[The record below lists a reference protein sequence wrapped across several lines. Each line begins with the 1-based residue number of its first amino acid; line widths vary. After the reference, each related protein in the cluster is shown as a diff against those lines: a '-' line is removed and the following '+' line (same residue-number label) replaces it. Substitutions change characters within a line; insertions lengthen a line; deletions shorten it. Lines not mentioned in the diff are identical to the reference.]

1 MNKEKYLEIENI
13 TQKYPFLKE
22 NFYSNA
28 AKVIQ
33 EDITDIDEFAEV
45 YATLNDPLELISQ
58 KYNTYYDKSK
68 IDYNYKF
75 VQRANSSDLH
85 NTYHINIA
93 NDILRDIYDNYT
105 ERDGYDK
112 LELSNK
118 NKLKFLIYSY
128 GINNV
133 SYDIKDIVKI
143 SKSFCDMLDEK
154 KFKFNETLQDD
165 QFSNDLTDAAK
176 KYIVKSV
183 EKITHFQMIV
193 DKFYENIL
201 YNYIT
206 KFTEN
211 SYKYKY
217 LYLYDLANS
226 NESMKAL
233 EEVCSRIVEFNNEL
247 YKVRNSQTKYGKII
261 SAMIRSLFYVKV
273 SNDDYTPSMTDIVQ
287 ICRTISG
294 AKEKFDDIYGYLEIN
309 GANEDIEAFNQKL
322 AVEFPNFKRLFIKKE
337 YTASKS
343 IFNVNRTEDE
353 MAAMASQY
361 TKADDV
367 AELAAQCVYLMSQ
380 NALDV
385 ANLKTIVTKVIVE
398 NKKIKDMNFKTEK
411 TSVINDFLIAIMFKD
426 SLYYNG
432 NRLGNAFLDLETTE
446 IKEFVKV
453 FYDQICDPYFI
464 TTYALRD
471 STING
476 KWITS
481 AKAFN
486 KLAGV
491 AFTNSKF
498 IEDFITKYLVELDK
512 PMEERKSTV
521 KRFDK
526 NFITYSSLKYILV
539 NYMSNNSKLKLNEKE
554 TNPRVLLMKLL
565 INDNINEYLKDFVR
579 YCIDHNYVF
588 DIKENTVT
596 KTYNK
601 AWYDDC
607 ARGEAEDD
615 VLQTYYDNF
624 KNAFITSR
632 DSKRVSLPSEIN
644 IVTYF
649 SHTEFDRLLHFIDSD
664 KEKYTEYDL
673 AYNPI
678 LHRGYGD
685 SNMLT
690 DYSKAKIG
698 ELSTVILA
706 LGVLSAI
713 KCDKLSTDLA
723 TIFTEDQKKI
733 VYDYIS
739 NKINGYQLEYLPT
752 VCNRCVLNKRELQG
766 DPFYD
771 QTYVLNL
778 VQYSDLL
785 RISKL
790 LEIKNNL
797 GIDLTITIPE
807 NAGFIPYYPKSF
819 YKDESRKFRYIG
831 NELNNTIDDI
841 VKNASSELLEIFK
854 NSLDIY
860 SLDNSVAYEIE
871 TKQSAVRYISQMIMS
886 GDEVNVKAFSHIR
899 QFSDEPFYFSRQY
912 IEKDKSN
919 LGDVYEILVK
929 NYELILETYKNNGIF
944 DEDKCNEITDTIR
957 NIQLTSQCLNIIE

>member
-1 MNKEKYLEIENI
+1 MNKEKYIEIENI
-13 TQKYPFLKE
+13 IQKYPFLE
-22 NFYSNA
+22 SEFYSNA
-28 AKVIQ
+28 ANVIGD
-33 EDITDIDEFAEV
+33 DINDIDDFVDGYSA
-45 YATLNDPLELISQ
+45 LNDPLSLISQ
-58 KYNTYYDKSK
+58 KYNTYYDKTK
-68 IDYNYKF
+68 LDYNYRF

-85 NTYHINIA
+85 NTYHINVG
-93 NDILRDIYDNYT
+93 NDVLRDIYDCYT
-105 ERDGYDK
+105 ERDGYDR
-112 LELSNK
+112 LLLSDK
-118 NKLKFLIYSY
+118 NKLKFIIYNY
-128 GINNV
+128 GISNV
-133 SYDIKDIVKI
+133 SYDKDNMAKI
-143 SKSFCDMLDEK
+143 TKAFCDMLDEK
-154 KFKFNETLQDD
+154 KFVFNDTLQDD
-165 QFSNDLTDAAK
+165 LTSDKITDEAK

-193 DKFYENIL
+193 DKFYEQIL
-201 YNYIT
+201 YSYIT

-211 SYKYKY
+211 DYKYKY

-226 NESMKAL
+226 NESMKSL
-233 EEVCSRIVEFNNEL
+233 ETVCSRIVDFNNEL
-247 YKVRNSQTKYGKII
+247 YKVRNSNTKYGRII
-261 SAMIRSLFYVKV
+261 SAMIRNLFYGKV
-273 SNDDYTPSMTDIVQ
+273 NNDDYNPSMTDIVQ

-294 AKEKFDDIYGYLEIN
+294 PKEKFDDICGYLEIN
-309 GANEDIEAFNQKL
+309 GANEDIEIFNQKL
-322 AVEFPNFKRLFIKKE
+322 ELEFPNFKRLFITKK
-337 YTASKS
+337 YSASKS

-353 MAAMASQY
+353 MAAMAAQY

-367 AELAAQCVYLMSQ
+367 NDLAAQCVYLMSQ

-385 ANLKTIVTKVIVE
+385 ANLKTIVTKIIVE

-432 NRLGNAFLDLETTE
+432 NRLGNAFLDLDSSE
-446 IKEFVKV
+446 IKVFVKV
-453 FYDQICDPYFI
+453 FYDQICNPYFI

-471 STING
+471 STITG

-486 KLAGV
+486 RLAEV
-491 AFTNSKF
+491 AFTDNKF
-498 IEDFITKYLVELDK
+498 IEDFINRYLVELEK

-539 NYMSNNSKLKLNEKE
+539 NYMSNNSKLGLNEAE

-565 INDNINEYLKDFVR
+565 INDNINGYLKDFVR

-588 DIKENTVT
+588 DIKENNTL
-596 KTYNK
+596 KSYNR
-601 AWYDDC
+601 ACYDDC

-615 VLQTYYDNF
+615 VFQSYYDNF
-624 KNAFITSR
+624 KKAFITSS
-632 DSKRVSLPSEIN
+632 DKRISLPNDIN

-698 ELSTVILA
+698 EMSTVILA
-706 LGVLSAI
+706 LGVIAAI
-713 KCDKLSTDLA
+713 KCNKLSSDFS

-733 VYDYIS
+733 VCDYIS
-739 NKINGYQLEYLPT
+739 NKLNGYQLEYLPT
-752 VCNRCVLNKRELQG
+752 VCNKCVLNKRELQG

-790 LEIKNNL
+790 LEIKNSL
-797 GIDLTITIPE
+797 GINLTITIPE

-819 YKDESRKFRYIG
+819 YKEEGRKYRYIG
-831 NELNNTIDDI
+831 SELNNTIDDI

-886 GDEVNVKAFSHIR
+886 GEEINVKAFSHIR

-912 IEKDKSN
+912 IERDKSN
-919 LGDVYEILVK
+919 LGDIYDILVK
-929 NYELILETYKNNGIF
+929 NYELILETYKNNNIF
-944 DEDKCNEITDTIR
+944 NEDKCNEITETIR